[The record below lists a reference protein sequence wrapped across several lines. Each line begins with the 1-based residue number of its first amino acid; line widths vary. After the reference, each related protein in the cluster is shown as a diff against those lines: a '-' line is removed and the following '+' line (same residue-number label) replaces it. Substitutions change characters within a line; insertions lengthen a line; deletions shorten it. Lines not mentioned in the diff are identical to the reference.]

1 MALQAPRVEGGKG
14 QGARQRVPALVW
26 NGWGR
31 ECVVGGQP
39 AGMLPPGCVFPYAAN
54 SWEKAQLNTNLH
66 GIFGATVPPVGRHS
80 QVRLS

>member
-1 MALQAPRVEGGKG
+1 
-14 QGARQRVPALVW
+14 
-26 NGWGR
+26 
-31 ECVVGGQP
+31 
-39 AGMLPPGCVFPYAAN
+39 MLPPGCVFPYAAN